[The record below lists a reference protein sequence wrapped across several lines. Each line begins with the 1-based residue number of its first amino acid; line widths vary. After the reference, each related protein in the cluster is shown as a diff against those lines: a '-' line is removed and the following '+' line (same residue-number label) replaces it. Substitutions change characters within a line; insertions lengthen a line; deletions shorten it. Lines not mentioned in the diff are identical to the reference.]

1 MNLSYDL
8 HIHSCLSPC
17 GNEDMTPNNIVNMA
31 FIKGLD
37 IIAVTD
43 HNTSG
48 HAAVIEKLAS
58 KLGILAIPGME
69 VQTREE
75 VHVLCYFPSVDKLSK
90 FDNLLTKNKTSIINN
105 RKIFGDQTIR
115 NEHDE
120 VIGEID
126 IALIMSVDVDLDSMF
141 DMVTAFDG
149 VMVPAHVNKS
159 SNSILAN
166 LGFIPPDMPI
176 HCIEIYEKA
185 PVNDRLLGQY
195 RRLYNSDAHYLEA
208 ISEPVNFVN
217 LKEKTAIALI
227 DYLSGKDGI

>member
-1 MNLSYDL
+1 
-8 HIHSCLSPC
+8 
-17 GNEDMTPNNIVNMA
+17 MA

-75 VHVLCYFPSVDKLSK
+75 VHVLCYFPSVDKLNK
-90 FDNLLTKNKTSIINN
+90 FDNLLTKNKASIINN

-176 HCIEIYEKA
+176 QCIEIYEKA